1 MDRDGA
7 VERGGDALEGAR
19 EAGKEGR
26 VRPDQDHLD
35 ANDAAMCFR
44 QPARIVERARG
55 RDHLLDGG
63 GAHPAPAVQHALDR
77 RRADAGAAGN
87 FEEGGLWNG

>member
-1 MDRDGA
+1 MRFA
-7 VERGGDALEGAR
+7 IDAGFASSR
-19 EAGKEGR
+19 K
-26 VRPDQDHLD
+26 VRWT
-35 ANDAAMCFR
+35 AMVRSSVAAMR
-44 QPARIVERARG
+44 SKA